1 MQATNRTTRNLAP
14 VPPLGTRLWR
24 GARLKCPVC
33 GGGGVLD
40 GWMKVKRRCPTCG
53 LRLERGEH
61 DFFLGGMVF
70 NIALAEGTLALVLV
84 GVIIA
89 LWPNVPWLFLEIG
102 GPLLMIV
109 APIVFYPFSLLLWLA
124 LDLLIRPLSVEELD
138 WHRSAEEH
146 ETRTSDDR

>member
-109 APIVFYPFSLLLWLA
+109 APS
-124 LDLLIRPLSVEELD
+124 RPSPGSSFACRASPA
-138 WHRSAEEH
+138 RSGPPSNCGHASAAPAEP
-146 ETRTSDDR
+146 